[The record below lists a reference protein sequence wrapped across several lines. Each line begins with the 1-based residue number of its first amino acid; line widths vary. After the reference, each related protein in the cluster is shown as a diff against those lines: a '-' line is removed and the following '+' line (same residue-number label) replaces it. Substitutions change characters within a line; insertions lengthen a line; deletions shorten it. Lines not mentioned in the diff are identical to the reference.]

1 MKRIRLFLLAAL
13 LVTAGSYSNLTF
25 AQEGSRADKEREK
38 EIQRAINEQKKA
50 VNDQK
55 RVIEEQ
61 SDDQKRAEKD
71 LNESIKELEKLK
83 EFDFDIDV
91 DVDDDGNQVRVFRR
105 GNRSF
110 SMPGNYNFHIPD
122 VPLAPD
128 APGVHMFAFGGD
140 VERTSWDFTKSLKE
154 NSFKKEYSF
163 DVEKTVKS
171 VVMSVSGDCKAG
183 EIRIKILTPQ
193 GKTYSDVVIDEFGN
207 LNVRKSFTISETE
220 NQDKTGEWKFQIN
233 SDSATGYFKISFQ
246 TY

>member
-1 MKRIRLFLLAAL
+1 MKRIRLFLIAVI
-13 LVTAGSYSNLTF
+13 LVIAGSYSSVTF
-25 AQEGSRADKEREK
+25 AQEGSGSDKEREK
-38 EIQRAINEQKKA
+38 EMQRAILEQKKA
-50 VNDQK
+50 LEIQNQA
-55 RVIEEQ
+55 Q
-61 SDDQKRAEKD
+61 QD
-71 LNESIKELEKLK
+71 LTNNMKELEQLK
-83 EFDFDIDV
+83 EFEMDFDI

-110 SMPGNYNFHIPD
+110 SMPGNYNMHIPD
-122 VPLAPD
+122 VPD
-128 APGVHMFAFGGD
+128 APGAPRVHVFAYGGD
-140 VERTSWDFTKSLKE
+140 TERTSWDFTKSLKE

-171 VVMSVSGDCKAG
+171 VVMSVSGDCKDG

-207 LNVRKSFTISETE
+207 LNVRKSFMISETE

-233 SDSATGYFKISFQ
+233 SDKATGYFKISFQ

>member
-1 MKRIRLFLLAAL
+1 MKRIRLILIAVI
-13 LVTAGSYSNLTF
+13 LVTAGSYSNIAF
-25 AQEGSRADKEREK
+25 AQESRDDKEREK
-38 EIQRAINEQKKA
+38 EIQRAIIEQKKA
-50 VNDQK
+50 L
-55 RVIEEQ
+55 EEQ
-61 SDDQKRAEKD
+61 KQAQKD
-71 LNESIKELEKLK
+71 MSQSMKELEQLK
-83 EFDFDIDV
+83 EFEMDFDLE
-91 DVDDDGNQVRVFRR
+91 VDDDGNQVRVFRR

-110 SMPGNYNFHIPD
+110 NMPGNYNLHIPD
-122 VPLAPD
+122 VPD
-128 APGVHMFAFGGD
+128 APGAPRVHMFSYGGD

-171 VVMSVSGDCKAG
+171 VVMSVSGDCKDG

-207 LNVRKSFTISETE
+207 LNVRKSFMISETE

-233 SDSATGYFKISFQ
+233 SDKATGYFKISFQ

>member
-1 MKRIRLFLLAAL
+1 MKRIRLILIAVI
-13 LVTAGSYSNLTF
+13 LVTTCTYSSVTF

-38 EIQRAINEQKKA
+38 EIQRAIIEQKKA
-50 VNDQK
+50 L
-55 RVIEEQ
+55 EEQ
-61 SDDQKRAEKD
+61 NQVQQDVMKSM
-71 LNESIKELEKLK
+71 KELEQLK
-83 EFDFDIDV
+83 EFEMDFDLDI
-91 DVDDDGNQVRVFRR
+91 DDDGNQVRVFRR

-110 SMPGNYNFHIPD
+110 SMPGNYNLHIPD
-122 VPLAPD
+122 APD
-128 APGVHMFAFGGD
+128 APGAPRVHVFAYGGD
-140 VERTSWDFTKSLKE
+140 TERTSWDFTKSLKE

-171 VVMSVSGDCKAG
+171 VVMSVSGDCRDG

-233 SDSATGYFKISFQ
+233 SDNATGSFKISFQ